1 MLIVHY
7 TSGYKRSFK
16 RYVKSGRFSLDKL
29 TNALTLLREEKM
41 LPYQYQDH
49 QLKGKLAEFRECH
62 IASNVLLVYKIEDK
76 LLKLN
81 SLGSHNELF

>member
-1 MLIVHY
+1 
-7 TSGYKRSFK
+7 
-16 RYVKSGRFSLDKL
+16 
-29 TNALTLLREEKM
+29 M

-62 IASNVLLVYKIEDK
+62 IASNVLLVYKIEGNF
-76 LLKLN
+76 LKLN